1 MVLRCLISSVPGADG
16 AALVAP
22 TTSIEHAYKSLRG
35 GLQSLSDPESARKSP
50 AFSLPVLD
58 EPRVDR
64 VLILFLSNITI
75 TMQLSGYYVALSMA
89 LAASAGPVHFGRAS
103 FTLQN
108 GKDALALK

>member
-1 MVLRCLISSVPGADG
+1 MVLRCLISSVPGADR

-22 TTSIEHAYKSLRG
+22 TTSIEHAYKGLRG
-35 GLQSLSDPESARKSP
+35 SLHSLSDPESARKSP
-50 AFSLPVLD
+50 AFSLPVID

-64 VLILFLSNITI
+64 VLILFFTNITI
-75 TMQLSGYYVALSMA
+75 TMQLSGYVALSMA